1 MKQVESLKSPAWW
14 QKLELILAP
23 IGYWER
29 AFESHPEA
37 FWAKGV
43 DWGSPLMMFY
53 TPQAAREIMENR
65 DKHLES
71 VSFPSELNAI
81 FGNNS
86 IITSAGEHNQ
96 TLRKILQPPLHGKQ
110 VHSYGNLICDITH
123 QAIRQL
129 PSNQPF
135 FASEIAQDI
144 ALQVII
150 EILFGSVQKERYQKI
165 KNLIVSLLDLFA
177 AKTIGFPLLR
187 FFSKALDKKV
197 LGQEFIETRQQI
209 AQLIYSEIEERRIYL
224 EPNKT
229 DILSL
234 LMLFRNEQGQ
244 PLADVEIL
252 DNLLFLLST
261 GNESATAAIC
271 WSWYCVYRNQ
281 EIQEKLFEEIEQLG
295 KDSDPISLY
304 HLPYLTAVCN
314 ETLRMYPITMFT
326 LPRGVQTPT
335 EIAGYKLQP
344 GNVVGI
350 GIYLLHRQENLY
362 PEPNKFKP
370 ERFIERQFSAY
381 EFMPFGGGMRKCIGY
396 ELALYLMKLIL
407 GTIVFNYKLR
417 LADNQPVK
425 IQSRN
430 AILTPVGLQL
440 VKQDC

>member
-123 QAIRQL
+123 KAIRQL

-135 FASEIAQDI
+135 FAGEIAQDI

-197 LGQEFIETRQQI
+197 LGQ
-209 AQLIYSEIEERRIYL
+209 
-224 EPNKT
+224 
-229 DILSL
+229 
-234 LMLFRNEQGQ
+234 
-244 PLADVEIL
+244 
-252 DNLLFLLST
+252 
-261 GNESATAAIC
+261 
-271 WSWYCVYRNQ
+271 
-281 EIQEKLFEEIEQLG
+281 
-295 KDSDPISLY
+295 
-304 HLPYLTAVCN
+304 
-314 ETLRMYPITMFT
+314 
-326 LPRGVQTPT
+326 
-335 EIAGYKLQP
+335 
-344 GNVVGI
+344 
-350 GIYLLHRQENLY
+350 
-362 PEPNKFKP
+362 
-370 ERFIERQFSAY
+370 
-381 EFMPFGGGMRKCIGY
+381 
-396 ELALYLMKLIL
+396 
-407 GTIVFNYKLR
+407 
-417 LADNQPVK
+417 
-425 IQSRN
+425 
-430 AILTPVGLQL
+430 
-440 VKQDC
+440 